1 MRKRILRR
9 VLLLCLLLPVH
20 LLSAR
25 ADMGPKPSVV
35 VRFQGIEPGT
45 RYYVTLMA
53 QEESTGPHSSVTAF
67 PELPV
72 EAPSVD
78 GDIWKKFVDYQD
90 SDGFHFL
97 QFFQDCTGKTE
108 FQWAYYP
115 PEHFKI
121 LVYFPDAEQFV
132 ECPEIFQQYAFDS
145 YFDAV
150 YSQNSLRAEEVSL
163 SASDYQEETAGTI
176 TARPTYAWAWQMEGF
191 LARLIL
197 TIALEV
203 LLAAAFGFSEGKQLM
218 LILLTNFVTQVLL
231 NLALQWMGFQPSFVL
246 YVLKYGLLE
255 LGVFLAEAVVYGL
268 LLGRLGGPD
277 RPKGHPVLYAAAA
290 NCLSFVVG
298 YLISRM
304 LPQLF

>member
-1 MRKRILRR
+1 MNNQFLRR
-9 VLLLCLLLPVH
+9 VLVLCLLLPM
-20 LLSAR
+20 LLLPAR
-25 ADMGPKPSVV
+25 ADTGPKPSVV

-67 PELPV
+67 PELPIEV
-72 EAPSVD
+72 PTVD
-78 GDIWKKFVDYQD
+78 GDIWQKFVDYQD

-115 PEHFKI
+115 PEYFKI
-121 LVYFPDAEQFV
+121 LVYFPDTDQFV
-132 ECPEIFQQYAFDS
+132 ECPEIFRQYAFDS

-150 YSQNSLRAEEVSL
+150 YSQNSLRAEETSQ
-163 SASDYQEETAGTI
+163 SASDGREETAGTI
-176 TARPTYAWAWQMEGF
+176 TAKPTYAWAWQGVGF
-191 LARLIL
+191 LARLLL
-197 TIALEV
+197 TVALEV
-203 LLAAAFGFSEGKQLM
+203 LLGAVFGFLEKKQLM
-218 LILLTNFVTQVLL
+218 LIVLTNFLTQVLL
-231 NLALQWMGFQPSFVL
+231 NLALQWMGFEPSFIL

-255 LGVFLAEAVVYGL
+255 LGVFLAEALVYGL
-268 LLGRLGGPD
+268 LLGPLGRPEG
-277 RPKGHPVLYAAAA
+277 PKGHPVLYAAAA
-290 NCLSFVVG
+290 NSLSFVVG